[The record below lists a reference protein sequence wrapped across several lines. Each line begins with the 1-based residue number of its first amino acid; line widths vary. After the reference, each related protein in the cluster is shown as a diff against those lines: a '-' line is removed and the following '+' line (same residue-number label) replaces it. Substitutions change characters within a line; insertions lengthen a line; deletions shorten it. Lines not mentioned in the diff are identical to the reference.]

1 MTRTTLWRLA
11 LALALVAL
19 ARPAVAQSFLPVGEP
34 GEGAPA
40 YAVASNPDAV
50 MPPDGGGARTVESLA
65 GHAGPGRSGASHLLL
80 RTLRLW
86 RLLPGGV
93 VLRERG
99 AGSRPH
105 RAPQPAATAGCHPP
119 ISHTVF
125 NAADLSYGIS
135 AGYSGTLGHYLG
147 HTSFNYDEYGEVSFW
162 GLNQWDNSAEVGA
175 RGRITTPS
183 YSSTYG
189 SLYMPF
195 NQNIGGFNRVDDVT
209 YDVRHRVNNVELNYW
224 LRPRAL
230 ADQMVLEQNGHWV
243 RQCQPR
249 LVCGRIWSV
258 CGRCSLMMAL
268 ACTPGGVVQ
277 TGESSG
283 TVTGDYVIDAHNSLL
298 GFQVGGDL
306 SYRACR
312 WSLGT
317 RYSVAP
323 FINFANQQS
332 EINSNGTADPLSTY
346 GNFDHLRRTNDDTVA
361 AAALNLGFTG
371 SYRILPHLVLRA
383 AYDLMW
389 VPGLA
394 LAPDQLDFS
403 LNPDISQNTTL
414 AKLNTGGTVFY
425 QGLTLGADLSW

>member
-50 MPPDGGGARTVESLA
+50 MPPDGAAPGPLNPWQATPGLADLEHPTCCCERCGFGACCPEEWYFENGVRVLA
-65 GHAGPGRSGASHLLL
+65 RIAPRNQRLLL
-80 RTLRLW
+80 D
-86 RLLPGGV
+86 
-93 VLRERG
+93 
-99 AGSRPH
+99 
-105 RAPQPAATAGCHPP
+105 ATP

-243 RQCQPR
+243 RQCQPGWYWAHMVGLR
-249 LVCGRIWSV
+249 AMFIDDGFGMHSR
-258 CGRCSLMMAL
+258 
-268 ACTPGGVVQ
+268 GVVQ